1 MKITVKLFATLRDQR
16 FDKSDINCPEGAS
29 VSDILK
35 IIKLAEDEVAIIFLN
50 GRHAEFDDIINEND
64 TLAFF
69 PPIGGG

>member
-16 FDKSDINCPEGAS
+16 FDTSDVDCPEGS
-29 VSDILK
+29 CVRDILR
-35 IIKLAEDEVAIIFLN
+35 IIKLPEDEVAIIFLN
-50 GRHAEFDDIINEND
+50 GRHAEFDDIINSND